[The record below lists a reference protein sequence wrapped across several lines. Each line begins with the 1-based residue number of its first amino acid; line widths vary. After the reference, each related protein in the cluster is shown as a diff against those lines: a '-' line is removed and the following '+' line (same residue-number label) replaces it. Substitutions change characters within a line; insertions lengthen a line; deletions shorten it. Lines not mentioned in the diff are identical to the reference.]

1 MFSRCFPLVLSN
13 ALLLA
18 LLAGV
23 LALAGAIPAKAD
35 DADMLSFTVRSR
47 MPLDEDGGF
56 RVAHERAQWDPAKTA
71 AVVCDMWDQHWCEGA
86 ARRVAEMAPRMN
98 RLLNTLRDQGVLIIH
113 APSGT
118 MEFYEGTPQREL
130 ARNAP
135 PVETEVPVEH
145 WMGLDPEREA
155 PLPIDDSDGGCDC
168 EPQCEQGSPWSRQ
181 IETIAIAEEDAVT
194 DSAEAYYLM
203 RERGIENVFVMG
215 VHTNM
220 CVLGRPFAIRQM
232 VTQGQNTVLVRDMT
246 DAMYNPRREP
256 YVPHAAGTD
265 LVAAH
270 IEKYWCPSTTSASF
284 VDQPPFRFEGDDR
297 PHVVLIASEDE
308 YRAEDTLPEFGRKL
322 RDDFDFKVSMLHAN
336 PDDRHDVPGMKALY
350 GADAAILYA
359 RRHALKP
366 NQMEALRDYLEAG
379 KPLIALRTSSHAFD
393 TRGETPDDR
402 VDWPEFDGE
411 VLGGSYSGHHG
422 SDTTT
427 RVDVVPARRAIP
439 CSAAWRSPSRANPG
453 CTRLARSR
461 IPPFPCFKAKC
472 ASARR
477 SRNRCY
483 GPTPTEIASLS
494 TRRWATPKTSR
505 TIASTVSCSTPYS
518 MFWSWNCRFN
528 RKPRRRPPDTSDN
541 SGLCRFPWW
550 CGNGVY

>member
-13 ALLLA
+13 ALTLA
-18 LLAGV
+18 LLPGV
-23 LALAGAIPAKAD
+23 LALAGAVPAVAE
-35 DADMLSFTVRSR
+35 DAETLSFTIRER
-47 MPLDEDGGF
+47 QPADEALGGF
-56 RVAHERAQWDPAKTA
+56 RVTHERTQWDPAKTA
-71 AVVCDMWDQHWCEGA
+71 AVVCDMWDEHWCEGA

-98 RLLNTLRDQGVLIIH
+98 ELLNTLRNQGVLIIH

-118 MEFYEGTPQREL
+118 MDHYEGMPQRER
-130 ARNAP
+130 AQAAP

-155 PLPIDDSDGGCDC
+155 PLPIDDSDGGCGC
-168 EPQCEQGSPWSRQ
+168 EPQCEQGNPWSRQ
-181 IETIAIAEEDAVT
+181 IAAIEIAEEDAVT

-246 DAMYNPRREP
+246 DAMYNPRMEP
-256 YVPHAAGTD
+256 RVPHAAGTD

-270 IEKYWCPSTTSASF
+270 IEKYWCPSTTSAYF
-284 VDQPPFRFEGDDR
+284 VGQPPFRFAEDER
-297 PHVVLIASEDE
+297 PHIALIASEDE
-308 YRAEDTLPEFGRKL
+308 YRAEDTLPGFGREL
-322 RDDFDFKVSMLHAN
+322 RDDHGFKVSMLHAN
-336 PDDRHDVPGMKALY
+336 PDDRHDVPGMEALY
-350 GADAAILYA
+350 GADAVILYA

-366 NQMEALRDYLEAG
+366 NQMEALRDYLAAG

-393 TRGETPDDR
+393 IRGETPDDR

-427 RVDVVPARRAIP
+427 RVDVAPDAGDHPLLDGVELPFDSASWLYKASPIAD
-439 CSAAWRSPSRANPG
+439 SAAPLLQGEVREREEEPEPVLWTHTYGDSLVVYTSLGHPEDFGNDSFVQ
-453 CTRLARSR
+453 LL
-461 IPPFPCFKAKC
+461 
-472 ASARR
+472 
-477 SRNRCY
+477 RNAVFHVLEKQPR
-483 GPTPTEIASLS
+483 P
-494 TRRWATPKTSR
+494 R
-505 TIASTVSCSTPYS
+505 T
-518 MFWSWNCRFN
+518 
-528 RKPRRRPPDTSDN
+528 
-541 SGLCRFPWW
+541 
-550 CGNGVY
+550 